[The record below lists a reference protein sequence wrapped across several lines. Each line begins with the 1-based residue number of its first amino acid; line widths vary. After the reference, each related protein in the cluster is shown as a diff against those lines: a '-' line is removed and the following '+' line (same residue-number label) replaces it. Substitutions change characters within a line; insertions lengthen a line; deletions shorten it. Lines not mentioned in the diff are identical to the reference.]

1 MRALCRGPQKT
12 GHVHRVG
19 ELSVALDLFSP
30 SWKGRERH
38 SVRTDLADELLIQAA
53 REVTWREVP
62 VLRRLLFD
70 HFGGERL
77 DPDQPI
83 IEGFLTGGSYS
94 LLHDGGSEIV
104 IGLGLEGMFARTA
117 RKADRHTFLLRPTG
131 QQARV
136 VLCFAAKDGELTT
149 ETRVDVGSL
158 GMRLAFY
165 AYWALIRMPS
175 GLIRRHWLAAVV
187 RRATAEHLRGS
198 AITEHR
204 KYEHR

>member
-38 SVRTDLADELLIQAA
+38 SVRTDLADE
-53 REVTWREVP
+53 
-62 VLRRLLFD
+62 
-70 HFGGERL
+70 
-77 DPDQPI
+77 
-83 IEGFLTGGSYS
+83 
-94 LLHDGGSEIV
+94 
-104 IGLGLEGMFARTA
+104 
-117 RKADRHTFLLRPTG
+117 
-131 QQARV
+131 
-136 VLCFAAKDGELTT
+136 T